1 MPFRFADEM
10 STADVA
16 FLAWGGT
23 LEELFISSAAA
34 LLQTMTAVAE
44 QVLRQKKL
52 EFRLEHSELDLLL
65 LGFLQELI
73 FYKDARRLL
82 LHADRVQ
89 IEKQGEVYRLD
100 AAVSGEQI
108 DAVRHRLLVDVKA
121 VTLHG
126 LQVAFKDDSWQASVV
141 LDV

>member
-1 MPFRFADEM
+1 MPFRFAEDM
-10 STADVA
+10 SSADVA
-16 FLAWGGT
+16 FVAWGGT
-23 LEELFISSAAA
+23 LEDLFISCAAA

-44 QVLRQKKL
+44 QVLRQKVL

-89 IEKQGEVYRLD
+89 IEKRGGVFRLD
-100 AAVSGEQI
+100 AVVSGEQI
-108 DAVRHRLLVDVKA
+108 DAARHRLLVDVKA
-121 VTLHG
+121 VTLHR
-126 LQVAFKDDSWQASVV
+126 LQVAFKDDFWQASVV